1 MKRPAMHG
9 FLYLFEI
16 LDRDEG
22 RMLQLEL
29 SRLHTIAVEKI
40 RTADFAVFIKLA
52 RALPPVSGP

>member
-9 FLYLFEI
+9 FPYLFEI

-22 RMLQLEL
+22 RTHEL
-29 SRLHTIAVEKI
+29 SRLHTIAVEGI